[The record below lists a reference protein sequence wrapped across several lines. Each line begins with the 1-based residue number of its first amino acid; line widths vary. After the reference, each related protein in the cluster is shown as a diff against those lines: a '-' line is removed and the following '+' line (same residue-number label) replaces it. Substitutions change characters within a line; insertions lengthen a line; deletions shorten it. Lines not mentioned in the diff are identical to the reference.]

1 MRSITIIVTFLAT
14 LFFTAHEAESLLVVQ
29 DLDPPPKSR
38 KREINKKSNML
49 NPQQGRS
56 GQDNLRL
63 KKYSKLYKVVLPY
76 ICYSRG
82 LDSSMG
88 KVFVETRRCEFESRS
103 RQIIFRC
110 PLHCQNNMKLH
121 DFSVSLRMFLK

>member
-56 GQDNLRL
+56 GQDDLRL
-63 KKYSKLYKVVLPY
+63 KKYSKLYKVVLLPY

-82 LDSSMG
+82 LNSPMCEVS
-88 KVFVETRRCEFESRS
+88 VETRPCEFESRS
-103 RQIIFRC
+103 RQRT
-110 PLHCQNNMKLH
+110 
-121 DFSVSLRMFLK
+121 SSAVSE